1 MKHPPTAST
10 VAFRRVVATLCC
22 LCFVAGG
29 CIFVRRTPPRNVSAT
44 SSISPMNLQVV
55 HTDQA
60 PAAIGPYS
68 QAVRLGNLLF
78 CSGQIALDPQTGEL
92 VGTTAPEQ
100 AEQVLTNL
108 AAVLEAG
115 GSGMAAVVRTTIFL
129 ADMADFAAVNA
140 VYEKHFGDAKPSRA
154 TVAVREL
161 PKGARVEIDC
171 IAFVR

>member
-1 MKHPPTAST
+1 
-10 VAFRRVVATLCC
+10 
-22 LCFVAGG
+22 
-29 CIFVRRTPPRNVSAT
+29 
-44 SSISPMNLQVV
+44 MNLQVV

-78 CSGQIALDPQTGEL
+78 CSGQIALDPQSGEL
-92 VGTTAPEQ
+92 VGTTAAEQ
-100 AEQVLTNL
+100 VEQVLTNL

-115 GSGMAAVVRTTIFL
+115 GSSMASVVRTTIFL

-161 PKGARVEIDC
+161 PKSARVEIDC

>member
-1 MKHPPTAST
+1 
-10 VAFRRVVATLCC
+10 
-22 LCFVAGG
+22 
-29 CIFVRRTPPRNVSAT
+29 
-44 SSISPMNLQVV
+44 MNPEVV

-78 CSGQIALDPQTGEL
+78 CSGQIALDPQSGEL
-92 VGTTAPEQ
+92 VGTTAAEQ
-100 AEQVLTNL
+100 VEQVLTNL

-115 GSGMAAVVRTTIFL
+115 GSSMASVVRTTIFL

-161 PKGARVEIDC
+161 PKSARVEIDC

>member
-1 MKHPPTAST
+1 MKYPHRTST
-10 VAFRRVVATLCC
+10 VAIRGAVATLCC
-22 LCFVAGG
+22 LYLVAGSCVQVPG
-29 CIFVRRTPPRNVSAT
+29 TQTRDVAVPP
-44 SSISPMNLQVV
+44 SISPMNPQVV

-68 QAVRLGNLLF
+68 QAVRLDNLLF

-92 VGTTAPEQ
+92 VGTTASEQ

-108 AAVLEAG
+108 AAVLRAG
-115 GSGMAAVVRTTIFL
+115 GSAMASVVRTTIFL

-161 PKGARVEIDC
+161 PRGARVEIDC